1 MKDDASRRDFLKN
14 SVVTAAV
21 AGGAGACVCGLS
33 GCASSSAPKADK
45 ASLTAAEGKVLVDLA
60 KVPAL
65 AEVGGAVQLAG
76 DGVPGPIIVI
86 RAKTDEYAALSM
98 KCTHFGRP
106 LDYDHASGKLRC
118 VSFGHSEF
126 DLEGKVLK
134 GPAKKPLTVYAS
146 ALKESVLEIT
156 V

>member
-1 MKDDASRRDFLKN
+1 MKDDASRRDFLKS

-33 GCASSSAPKADK
+33 GCASGNAPKADD
-45 ASLTAAEGKVLVDLA
+45 ASLRKADGKLLLDLGS
-60 KVPAL
+60 VPAL
-65 AEVGGAVQLAG
+65 QHVGGSVQLTG
-76 DGVPGPIIVI
+76 DDVPSPLIVV
-86 RAKTDEYAALSM
+86 RSKEDEYAVLSM
-98 KCTHFGRP
+98 SCTHFGRP
-106 LDYDHASGKLRC
+106 VDYDHASGKLRC

-134 GPAKKPLTVYAS
+134 GPAKKSLKVYAS
-146 ALKESVLEIT
+146 ALKEKTLEIT

>member
-1 MKDDASRRDFLKN
+1 MKDDASRRDFLKS

-33 GCASSSAPKADK
+33 GCASSTTPKADQ
-45 ASLTAAEGKVLVDLA
+45 ASIAVVDGKVLVDLA

-65 AEVGGAVQLAG
+65 QSAGGSVQMSGEGL
-76 DGVPGPIIVI
+76 PGPIIVV
-86 RAKTDEYAALSM
+86 RPKEDEYVALSM

-106 LDYDHASGKLRC
+106 IDYDHASGKLRC
-118 VSFGHSEF
+118 ISFGHSEF
-126 DLEGKVLK
+126 GLDGKVLK

-146 ALKESVLEIT
+146 ALKENTLEIM